1 MLFRY
6 GLRELARG
14 VDPTSPSWLV
24 SNQNPVLRSGSH
36 LPVLGPIPGF
46 GSWPL
51 GEQRGL
57 MAAAQG
63 AELARVAKEAAF
75 PDWLGYLGLVLRYTY
90 DAELEDLTLTRAW
103 SPQLAR
109 LVPQGS
115 EVCRLLYD
123 LPGETRRPLTWR
135 LLEAVEFAGL
145 DLSCS

>member
-24 SNQNPVLRSGSH
+24 TDRSPVLRRGSH
-36 LPVLGPIPGF
+36 LPALGPIPGF

-51 GEQRGL
+51 DEQRGL
-57 MAAAQG
+57 VAAAHG
-63 AELARVAKEAAF
+63 AELARVAEEAAF
-75 PDWLGYLGLVLRYTY
+75 PDWLGYLGLVLHYTA

-109 LVPQGS
+109 MVRQGS
-115 EVCRLLYD
+115 EVYGLLND
-123 LPGETRRPLTWR
+123 LPGKTSQPLTLL
-135 LLEAVEFAGL
+135 LLEAVEFASL
-145 DLSCS
+145 VRQP